1 LHAFPRAITLR
12 DDDTHSESL
21 YFHISLLAS
30 RPTFPTAAKLSDN
43 TVRVNKSQ
51 LIMITRARVFN
62 VEGISRV
69 ALARE
74 TILINPVDFNFN
86 ND

>member
-1 LHAFPRAITLR
+1 
-12 DDDTHSESL
+12 
-21 YFHISLLAS
+21 
-30 RPTFPTAAKLSDN
+30 
-43 TVRVNKSQ
+43 VNKSQ